1 MILRLKKIKNELL
14 GKPGNSVAVDELL
27 ARLDYFR
34 SWLHT
39 KIQSR
44 KPTLLSSKANNNAD
58 SAGVSCSFQEL
69 LNLRNEIHA
78 LFLSP
83 PNAFP
88 QDSAN
93 QFISAFRGRGLE
105 YDTARHYHFGDEV
118 RHIDW
123 RVTARTL
130 KTHVKVYHEERERPV
145 CFLVDHSQS
154 MHFATRNE
162 YKAVRAS
169 KTSALLVWLAKE
181 LNEKVGGI
189 VFDEDQQHVFKPVP
203 GDNGVLP
210 LLKCLQIDPVDRV
223 KQENTPEQAQDVD
236 QPLLLT
242 QLQRFNHLAPRGSLC
257 FVVSD
262 FYALEPGNKTF
273 ENVLY
278 DLSQRCDVNLL
289 LIYDPFEAQALPAG
303 RYRLSDGQALL
314 EVNNS
319 PLQQRQ
325 HHSELFKQ
333 RLNTIEKLSKQ
344 AGFNAHAIATD
355 AALLEV
361 LNFQLSA
368 VPGITNFNAVLGQ

>member
-1 MILRLKKIKNELL
+1 MIVRLITVKNKLL
-14 GKPGNSVAVDELL
+14 GKPENGVAVEEFF

-39 KIQSR
+39 KIQRR
-44 KPTLLSSKANNNAD
+44 KPTVLRPKANNAD

-83 PNAFP
+83 PHAFP

-105 YDTARHYHFGDEV
+105 YDTARHYQFGDEV

-123 RVTARTL
+123 RITARTL

-162 YKAVRAS
+162 YKSVRAS
-169 KTSALLVWLAKE
+169 KTAALLVWLAKE

-189 VFDEDQQHVFKPVP
+189 VFDENQQHVFKPVP

-210 LLKCLQIDPVDRV
+210 LLKCLQLDLVDSV
-223 KQENTPEQAQDVD
+223 KQENIPEQAQDVD

-242 QLQRFNHLAPRGSLC
+242 QLQRFNHLAPKGSLC
-257 FVVSD
+257 FIVSD

-314 EVNNS
+314 EVNDS

-333 RLNTIEKLSKQ
+333 RLNTVEKLSKQ

-361 LNFQLSA
+361 LNLQLSA
-368 VPGITNFNAVLGQ
+368 VPGVTNFNTALRQ

>member
-1 MILRLKKIKNELL
+1 VIVRLITVKNKLL
-14 GKPGNSVAVDELL
+14 GKPKNGVAVEEFF

-44 KPTLLSSKANNNAD
+44 KPALLRPKTNNNAD

-83 PNAFP
+83 PHAFP

-105 YDTARHYHFGDEV
+105 YDTARHYQFGDEV

-145 CFLVDHSQS
+145 CFLVDHSRS
-154 MHFATRNE
+154 MHFATRSE
-162 YKAVRAS
+162 YKSVRAS
-169 KTSALLVWLAKE
+169 KTAALLVWLAKE

-189 VFDEDQQHVFKPVP
+189 VFDENQQHVFKPVP

-210 LLKCLQIDPVDRV
+210 LLKRLQIEPINSV
-223 KQENTPEQAQDVD
+223 KQENIPENVKDVD

-242 QLQRFNHLAPRGSLC
+242 QLQRFNHLAPKGSLC
-257 FVVSD
+257 FIVSD

-314 EVNNS
+314 EVNDS
-319 PLQQRQ
+319 PLEQRQ

-333 RLNTIEKLSKQ
+333 RLGTIENLSKR

-361 LNFQLSA
+361 LNLQLSA
-368 VPGITNFNAVLGQ
+368 VPGVTNFNDALGQ